1 MSEGLY
7 YSYTRVL
14 WSSSACC
21 QACMFGVFRVV
32 SFCTT
37 CGAQSVYE
45 TVLSWIRPETSEY
58 GEMRSAVLNMN
69 D

>member
-1 MSEGLY
+1 
-7 YSYTRVL
+7 
-14 WSSSACC
+14 
-21 QACMFGVFRVV
+21 MFVVFRVV
-32 SFCTT
+32 SICTT

-45 TVLSWIRPETSEY
+45 MVLSWIRPETSEY